1 MGQNCHMDFDNIYGN
16 KLWCIN
22 LALIRYD
29 ERDRGISA
37 TSQWQKVMDSHFD
50 DGRMERI
57 YPKAKSRNR
66 EIRIQNIKYNRE

>member
-1 MGQNCHMDFDNIYGN
+1 MDFDNIYG
-16 KLWCIN
+16 IN
-22 LALIRYD
+22 CVASSLALIRYD

-57 YPKAKSRNR
+57 YPKAKST
-66 EIRIQNIKYNRE
+66 K

>member
-1 MGQNCHMDFDNIYGN
+1 MGKNCHMDFDNIYGN
-16 KLWCIN
+16 KIVHR

-29 ERDRGISA
+29 ERDKGISA

-57 YPKAKSRNR
+57 YPKAKST
-66 EIRIQNIKYNRE
+66 K